1 VRRPIEQSEDRPN
14 DQPIKKAKKAKLSWG
29 FVESKAFNEFGKS
42 LIFQFLGT
50 LFPKLFEGCGIKF
63 KNTRQFLC
71 YIALWCRNLNKIAL
85 WSSIWDF
92 GSQDPGSNPGRAM
105 KIFIN

>member
-14 DQPIKKAKKAKLSWG
+14 DQPIKKAKLSWG

-50 LFPKLFEGCGIKF
+50 LFP
-63 KNTRQFLC
+63 
-71 YIALWCRNLNKIAL
+71 
-85 WSSIWDF
+85 
-92 GSQDPGSNPGRAM
+92 
-105 KIFIN
+105 IFVI